1 MCGIAGAVGDLDPEV
16 FNGVRRISTAQF
28 RRGPDASG
36 EWTNVATNAGIEK
49 GVFFAHQ
56 RLKIIDLHDSA
67 NQPFVSA
74 RTSNTIIFNG
84 EIYNFI
90 ELRTQLTSLGHS
102 FTTDCDTEV
111 LLAAYDEWG
120 AECVSRLSGMFAFA
134 IWDKKKDI
142 VFAARDR
149 VGIKPFY
156 YTTIVRGEKSTVL
169 IASQIRGLLASE
181 LVNKSLNPRALS
193 SYLWNGFVVGPDTLV
208 EGIHQLLPGHTMTI
222 DRDGNFTKREYWQ
235 LPRASEG
242 GDPNAVK
249 VALEKSVRQHM
260 VSDVPVG
267 IFLSGGKDSSAVAT
281 MASRLSSEPVKTF
294 TITFEEAE
302 FNEAVYAK
310 RVADCIKSDHQ
321 EVLLSEKIFR
331 DQLDDALGSVD
342 QPTFDG
348 INSYFVSNAVKQ
360 AGLTVALAG
369 TGGDELFGGY
379 TSFKDLPKARS
390 WSRRLSLIP
399 NALIR
404 PVANGFSR
412 VLTRN
417 FGSLPPQTRW
427 GRLADAIATEGEM
440 AKLYQVANGL
450 FTMDFYNQLKT
461 DHHKNATSYG
471 VPQERMQEFSSMVD
485 DEPDLHA
492 VSKMEISMFLGER
505 LLRDTDAASMENS
518 LEVRVPL
525 IDHDVIEALFAIDQD
540 RRFQPVREKPLLRE
554 MAMWDLPDYI
564 FDRPKLGFELPLDRW
579 CRQGLKG
586 QVGSL
591 LTDANLCESI
601 GLEPSA
607 VASLW
612 EAYQRNA
619 AGLHWSRIWGI
630 YVLLWWC
637 KEYGVTQH

>member
-1 MCGIAGAVGDLDPEV
+1 MCGIAGAIGNINEGIAE
-16 FNGVRRISTAQF
+16 GVRKISEAQKN
-28 RRGPDASG
+28 RGPDASG
-36 EWTNVATNAGIEK
+36 EWSSEHLSSNSVQAT
-49 GVFFAHQ
+49 FFAHR

-67 NQPFVSA
+67 NQPFVSR
-74 RTSNTIIFNG
+74 RTNNTLIFNG
-84 EIYNFI
+84 EIYNYQ
-90 ELRTQLTSLGHS
+90 ELKKELITLGHE
-102 FTTDCDTEV
+102 FTTTCDTEV
-111 LLAAYDEWG
+111 LIASYDQWG
-120 AECVSRLSGMFAFA
+120 KACVNRFSGMFAFA
-134 IWDKKKDI
+134 IYDHSNQT

-156 YTTIVRGEKSTVL
+156 YTTINSAGGPTVL
-169 IASQIRGLLASE
+169 IASQLRGLLASE
-181 LVNKSLNPRALS
+181 LTSKQLNATALS
-193 SYLWNGFVVGPDTLV
+193 SYLWNGFVCGPDTLV
-208 EGIHQLLPGHTMTI
+208 DGIFQLLPGHTMTI
-222 DRDGNFTKREYWQ
+222 DHGGNIVTEKYWQ
-235 LPRASEG
+235 IPKSSVG
-242 GDPNAVK
+242 GDPNAIRET
-249 VALEKSVRQHM
+249 LEKSVSQHM

-321 EVLLSEKIFR
+321 EVLLSENIFR
-331 DQLDDALGSVD
+331 DQLDDALASVD

-379 TSFKDLPKARS
+379 TSFRDLPRARS
-390 WSRRLSLIP
+390 WSKRLSIIP
-399 NALIR
+399 DALIR

-450 FTMDFYNQLKT
+450 FTMNFYNQLKS
-461 DHHKNATSYG
+461 DHDESAATYG
-471 VPQERMQEFSSMVD
+471 VPKARMEEFMSMVD
-485 DEPDLHA
+485 HEPDLHA
-492 VSKMEISMFLGER
+492 VSKMEISIFLGER

-586 QVGSL
+586 EVGAI
-591 LTDANLCESI
+591 LTDAPLCESV
-601 GLEPSA
+601 GLEPAA
-607 VASLW
+607 VAALW
-612 EAYQRNA
+612 DAYQKNA

-630 YVLLWWC
+630 FVLLWWC
-637 KEYGVTQH
+637 KEYGVTQS